1 MESSWSDIG
10 PLPTGSQ
17 VHDVYASHQ
26 HIDEESGDD
35 ASDDTGSHRRHSVID
50 DQVIFDEPPQPLS
63 PDTSPQRSE
72 DEVSVLLSSH
82 KSSQHTQAESPFTP
96 MSRPRFAFRN
106 SSYVRAMQ
114 HHDNSPPHYQLGSPA
129 TSQQRINRFP
139 TPTRNSTPRSVR
151 SSRSARNSVSPS
163 KKLKKEYPLVLLHVT
178 VLPISQPYSQS
189 VMERVLPAHVIA
201 NWKLLHEKT
210 TSTILERGILIP
222 HPRED
227 YEMLEER
234 LLESLELALPRILKC
249 GHFHLSEEESE
260 AILEAGE
267 DTEVEKE
274 GSKDIDICP
283 DCDRRIRDGRFG
295 TGEGNRRWDIKIYAA
310 NGLMRSGAW
319 SAAWR
324 EMERVDAG
332 ITPWLGDSLRRDL
345 EAAAEEERM
354 VIEEQRRQ
362 EVDLDLRSESRMD
375 EERMKEIYGDGET
388 QEFVDGL
395 PQEQPRNAP
404 PFSMATPSAQDH
416 DEIPLTTLLQRYV
429 QNLAQDPKNVA
440 IGILSLLLV
449 FLAVLAARP
458 APPSHIPLVAP
469 IESVS
474 SILHTAASSV
484 STSVAEYIKPS
495 EIRIPQEATPSMASP
510 EQSENRP
517 KDEDI
522 AMSSGTE
529 APEMEQ
535 SREHGEEAEAWSG
548 SAEMRDDSSMS
559 SNGVHRDGKLED
571 VP

>member
-1 MESSWSDIG
+1 MESPRSDAG
-10 PLPTGSQ
+10 PLPAGSQ
-17 VHDVYASHQ
+17 VQDVYASHQ
-26 HIDEESGDD
+26 HIDQESGDD
-35 ASDDTGSHRRHSVID
+35 ASDDTGSHRRQSVLA
-50 DQVIFDEPPQPLS
+50 DQFIFDEPPQSLS

-72 DEVSVLLSSH
+72 DEISVLLSSR

-114 HHDNSPPHYQLGSPA
+114 THDHSPPHYHVGSPA

-151 SSRSARNSVSPS
+151 SSRSARNNISPS

-189 VMERVLPAHVIA
+189 VMERVLPAHIIA
-201 NWKLLHEKT
+201 NWKLLHEKA

-227 YEMLEER
+227 YELLEER

-249 GHFHLSEEESE
+249 GHFHLSEQESE

-267 DTEVEKE
+267 GTEVEKE
-274 GSKDIDICP
+274 GSKDFDICP
-283 DCDRRIRDGRFG
+283 DCDRRVRDGRYG
-295 TGEGNRRWDIKIYAA
+295 TGEGDRRWDIKIYAA

-324 EMERVDAG
+324 EMERVDAD

-345 EAAAEEERM
+345 EIAAEEERM

-362 EVDLDLRSESRMD
+362 EVDLDLRPESRMN

-395 PQEQPRNAP
+395 PQEQPRNATP
-404 PFSMATPSAQDH
+404 LSMATPSAQDH
-416 DEIPLTTLLQRYV
+416 DEIPLTTLLQRYM

-440 IGILSLLLV
+440 IGFLSLLLV
-449 FLAVLAARP
+449 LLAVLAARP
-458 APPSHIPLVAP
+458 APRSHIPLVAP
-469 IESVS
+469 LESAS

-495 EIRIPQEATPSMASP
+495 EFTIPQQAAPSMAS
-510 EQSENRP
+510 SELSEDGP
-517 KDEDI
+517 KDQDI
-522 AMSSGTE
+522 KMTSGTE
-529 APEMEQ
+529 APEMERN
-535 SREHGEEAEAWSG
+535 REHSEEAEA
-548 SAEMRDDSSMS
+548 SARSAGLHDDSSKS
-559 SNGVHRDGKLED
+559 SHGVYRDEKPED
-571 VP
+571 MP